1 VLDSVIGCII
11 SRLSEL
17 QNYINRILDDKWG
30 IISVHVRTVRQK
42 RQSTSWCMIFE
53 NISEKRRKILC
64 FAWKTL
70 TKIKFIAQLIGST

>member
-11 SRLSEL
+11 SRLCEL

-42 RQSTSWCMIFE
+42 RKSTSWCMIFE
-53 NISEKRRKILC
+53 NISEKRKKIFVSL
-64 FAWKTL
+64 
-70 TKIKFIAQLIGST
+70 GRH